1 MYSIYSRFELC
12 VRTMCEAN
20 TLVLSNSD
28 GMHRLG
34 ASANAPYI
42 GVIYQIM
49 LALHSAVELVYVP
62 HIGGTQ

>member
-1 MYSIYSRFELC
+1 MQYIGTFH
-12 VRTMCEAN
+12 TF
-20 TLVLSNSD
+20 NSD

-49 LALHSAVELVYVP
+49 LALHTAVELVYVP
-62 HIGGTQ
+62 HVGGTQ